1 MENKSS
7 KQVTKTGFV
16 LCGADKKYIRSKNRY
31 PKTESKYL
39 QVICESGACENCQRH
54 SGIPVLTLEGAIGE
68 NLPPF
73 HPNCKCRVEPWEIDS
88 WQAENFIWAKVD
100 DESLNCEQRSQLLI
114 DFYHITDFSIQS
126 IRRVLFILRN
136 PDIYGNTNESVLDQ
150 IKTFFFILGKA
161 PQSLGKEMQLPKENV
176 NFEMYRWEDYNGIKR
191 DNPKIMQ
198 DMAYTDQ
205 DGFRRIHVPGLEE
218 AAYMAAL
225 GSFYLKDEMG
235 KVNPNG
241 VVFQV
246 YLSNG
251 YSFYLVAGD
260 MKADNDTNTDTHQY
274 TYNVDYNI
282 IESNTDIIEFIIDRA
297 QMDSKMYENNFKE
310 IPSYFHGGIIR
321 MEKLPMTVL
330 NK

>member
-1 MENKSS
+1 ME
-7 KQVTKTGFV
+7 
-16 LCGADKKYIRSKNRY
+16 
-31 PKTESKYL
+31 
-39 QVICESGACENCQRH
+39 
-54 SGIPVLTLEGAIGE
+54 
-68 NLPPF
+68 
-73 HPNCKCRVEPWEIDS
+73 
-88 WQAENFIWAKVD
+88 
-100 DESLNCEQRSQLLI
+100 
-114 DFYHITDFSIQS
+114 
-126 IRRVLFILRN
+126 
-136 PDIYGNTNESVLDQ
+136 
-150 IKTFFFILGKA
+150 
-161 PQSLGKEMQLPKENV
+161 LPKENV

>member
-161 PQSLGKEMQLPKENV
+161 PQSLGKEMELPKENV
-176 NFEMYRWEDYNGIKR
+176 NFEM
-191 DNPKIMQ
+191 
-198 DMAYTDQ
+198 
-205 DGFRRIHVPGLEE
+205 
-218 AAYMAAL
+218 
-225 GSFYLKDEMG
+225 
-235 KVNPNG
+235 
-241 VVFQV
+241 
-246 YLSNG
+246 
-251 YSFYLVAGD
+251 
-260 MKADNDTNTDTHQY
+260 
-274 TYNVDYNI
+274 
-282 IESNTDIIEFIIDRA
+282 
-297 QMDSKMYENNFKE
+297 
-310 IPSYFHGGIIR
+310 
-321 MEKLPMTVL
+321 
-330 NK
+330 